1 MCLEQNL
8 SYTHIYFTV
17 YYTYVANIQ
26 IYSQRI
32 VVEKLNKMK
41 ESERYLNSKQAAKFL
56 NVHVKTLLRFAA
68 EGTIPYTKPRGRYY
82 FAKSQLVAY
91 INNEL

>member
-1 MCLEQNL
+1 
-8 SYTHIYFTV
+8 
-17 YYTYVANIQ
+17 
-26 IYSQRI
+26 
-32 VVEKLNKMK
+32 MK

-56 NVHVKTLLRFAA
+56 NVHVKTLLRSAA